1 MIDSKVLSDFA
12 REHLRDLDYEQRI
25 KIWRTGC
32 SNCPHMS
39 LEVIDKYFGKV
50 TKLSS
55 TNELAEIL
63 SRNRDWEI
71 RRGCTYGEQYANLF
85 EVTSNTCRF
94 WKDETCEESVEEAY
108 EPTADERK
116 EIKELEYA

>member
-1 MIDSKVLSDFA
+1 VIDSKVLSEFA
-12 REHLRDLDYEQRI
+12 KEHLRDLNYEQRI

-39 LEVIDKYFGKV
+39 LEVTDKYFGKT

-63 SRNRDWEI
+63 SANRDWTVS
-71 RRGCTYGEQYANLF
+71 RGCTYADQYVNLF
-85 EVTSNTCRF
+85 EITSATCKLWR
-94 WKDETCEESVEEAY
+94 DETCEDNIEEAY
-108 EPTADERK
+108 EPTPAQRK
-116 EIKELEYA
+116 EIEELEYA